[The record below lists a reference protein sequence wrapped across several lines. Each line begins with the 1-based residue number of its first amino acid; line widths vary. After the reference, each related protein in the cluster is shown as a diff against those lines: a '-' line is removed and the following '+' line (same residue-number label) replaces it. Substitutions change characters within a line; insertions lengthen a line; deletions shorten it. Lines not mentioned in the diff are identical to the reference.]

1 MLADFVGTQVPA
13 ILILNMMDVAKNQGI
28 SINTKLLSEKP
39 GIPVVPMSA
48 IQKKDYSLLYETIEH
63 ILVHPLFVSLICNV
77 LVNVLYFALMM
88 ASFVLGITL
97 VFNLM
102 EETGYLPAFP
112 SSLTIRCLRL
122 DCREKRLCRFLW
134 DLAVRLPSPYLAAMA
149 AFSSSCPS
157 FFSCF

>member
-1 MLADFVGTQVPA
+1 MIKKKIKQSLYMLADFVETQVPA

-77 LVNVLYFALMM
+77 LVFCPYDGFLCPWYHA
-88 ASFVLGITL
+88 GIQSYGRNRL
-97 VFNLM
+97 SRPHF
-102 EETGYLPAFP
+102 LP
-112 SSLTIRCLRL
+112 L
-122 DCREKRLCRFLW
+122 
-134 DLAVRLPSPYLAAMA
+134 
-149 AFSSSCPS
+149 
-157 FFSCF
+157 

>member
-1 MLADFVGTQVPA
+1 
-13 ILILNMMDVAKNQGI
+13 
-28 SINTKLLSEKP
+28 
-39 GIPVVPMSA
+39 MSA

-102 EETGYLPAFP
+102 EETGYLARFP

-122 DCREKRLCRFLW
+122 VGREKQLMPFFMGLGCTIAIALFGSNGGFFVILSIFLFMFLMMW
-134 DLAVRLPSPYLAAMA
+134 AVYKIFWQLPLSKGGSRGIDHGTVAVP
-149 AFSSSCPS
+149 
-157 FFSCF
+157 

>member
-1 MLADFVGTQVPA
+1 MLADFVETQVPA

-63 ILVHPLFVSLICNV
+63 ILVHPLFVVSRWDSILWKKPAI
-77 LVNVLYFALMM
+77 
-88 ASFVLGITL
+88 S
-97 VFNLM
+97 
-102 EETGYLPAFP
+102 PAFP

-122 DCREKRLCRFLW
+122 DCREKRLCCFLW

>member
-1 MLADFVGTQVPA
+1 MLADFVETQVPA

-77 LVNVLYFALMM
+77 LVNVLY
-88 ASFVLGITL
+88 
-97 VFNLM
+97 
-102 EETGYLPAFP
+102 LP
-112 SSLTIRCLRL
+112 L
-122 DCREKRLCRFLW
+122 
-134 DLAVRLPSPYLAAMA
+134 
-149 AFSSSCPS
+149 
-157 FFSCF
+157 

>member
-1 MLADFVGTQVPA
+1 MLADFVETQVPA

-77 LVNVLYFALMM
+77 LVNVLCPWYHA
-88 ASFVLGITL
+88 GIQSYGRNRL
-97 VFNLM
+97 SRPHF
-102 EETGYLPAFP
+102 LP
-112 SSLTIRCLRL
+112 L
-122 DCREKRLCRFLW
+122 
-134 DLAVRLPSPYLAAMA
+134 
-149 AFSSSCPS
+149 
-157 FFSCF
+157 